1 MLPENVLRYIFQ
13 SVAIIIEFHSFPI
26 ISNILYNINQ
36 ILKFLLI
43 GNLFQPYFQN
53 ILKIISIKML
63 YCQKKKKYLHHL
75 KGNIFSEV
83 FNNLLHK
90 IKDQFKFFPRKSV
103 KTSC

>member
-63 YCQKKKKYLHHL
+63 YCQKLKKKNGY
-75 KGNIFSEV
+75 KIE
-83 FNNLLHK
+83 LL
-90 IKDQFKFFPRKSV
+90 IINFFIADLFTPFQGKYFL
-103 KTSC
+103 